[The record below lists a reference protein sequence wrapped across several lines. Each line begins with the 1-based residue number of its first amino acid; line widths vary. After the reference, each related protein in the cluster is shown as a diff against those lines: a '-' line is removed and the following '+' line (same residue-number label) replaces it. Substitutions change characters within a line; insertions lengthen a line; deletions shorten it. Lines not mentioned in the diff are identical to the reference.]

1 MELGLK
7 MEEISCC
14 ETVGNVVVSH
24 EESLETSIPEYCP
37 DIARIVDTAGQLRI
51 REKVLSEGR
60 LSISGDVRVT
70 VLYTSE
76 ESPGLRSLV
85 LTVPFACRAE
95 EPRLQGCRSVCVCGR
110 LPLLEAKSLTSR
122 KLYIRVMPEFIV
134 EGIACTQQKLCSG
147 VEEEDSTL
155 QLRRETVEASI
166 LTAILERE
174 FNFSQECVPENG
186 VPEDLLLDRC
196 CLQVTDCQ
204 RIGRKLIIKG
214 EASLALLY
222 RTEEQA
228 LRTYDAV
235 LPFSQILDGV
245 ELPDEAIYRAEA
257 WTADSHIRLTRT
269 DGAMGF
275 GISLRIGVMVKVY
288 ELRKMSYLRDLYSTR
303 YEADVHRQM
312 MKLTAAYPAENTK
325 QEAVE
330 QLEFG
335 REVPFVCLTG
345 AECGAVTAEPEGDHT
360 ALRTNLRLKV
370 LYLDESGAPVS
381 AERMV
386 EVSVQAPD
394 APNVARAIC
403 GNGMVQMSGNS
414 CQVRLPVSFTVERE
428 IPQELSS
435 IDSVELAEPEES
447 QRPSLVLRRV
457 GEEET
462 LWDVA
467 KAYRTDPAL
476 ILQANDL
483 KEGEPLPEGMVLIPK
498 TR

>member
-14 ETVGNVVVSH
+14 ATVGNVVVSH

-37 DIARIVDTAGQLRI
+37 DIARIVDTAGQLRV

-85 LTVPFACRAE
+85 LTVPFACRTE

-122 KLYIRVMPEFIV
+122 KLYIRVMPEFMV
-134 EGIACTQQKLCSG
+134 EGIACTRQKLCSG
-147 VEEEDSTL
+147 VEEEDPSL
-155 QLRRETVEASI
+155 HLRQETVETSL
-166 LTAILERE
+166 LTAVLERE
-174 FNFSQECVPENG
+174 FNFSQECVPEGG

-196 CLQVTDCQ
+196 CLQMTDCQ
-204 RIGRKLIIKG
+204 RIGRKLIVKG
-214 EASLALLY
+214 EVALSLLY

-228 LRTYDAV
+228 LRIYETV
-235 LPFSQILDGV
+235 LPFSQILDSV
-245 ELPDEAIYRAEA
+245 ELPEEAVYRAEA
-257 WTADSHIRLTRT
+257 WMADSHIRLTRME
-269 DGAMGF
+269 GAIGF
-275 GISLRIGVMVKVY
+275 GISQRIGVLVKVY
-288 ELRKMSYLRDLYSTR
+288 EKRTILYLRDLYSTR
-303 YEADVHRQM
+303 YEADVHRQTLT
-312 MKLTAAYPAENTK
+312 LTAAYPAESTK

-335 REVPFVCLTG
+335 RETPFACLTG

-360 ALRTNLRLKV
+360 ALRTNLRLKF
-370 LYLDESGAPVS
+370 LYLDESGAPIS
-381 AERMV
+381 AERME
-386 EVSVQAPD
+386 EVTAQVSDVPRI
-394 APNVARAIC
+394 VRATC
-403 GNGMVQMSGNS
+403 GNGMIQMSGNS
-414 CQVRLPVSFTVERE
+414 GQVRLPLSFAAERE
-428 IPQELSS
+428 TPRELQS
-435 IDSVELAEPEES
+435 IDAVELTEPEER
-447 QRPSLVLRRV
+447 QRPSLVLRRL

-483 KEGEPLPEGMVLIPK
+483 AEGEPLPEGMVLIPQM
-498 TR
+498 R